1 MEKTVIYLLEDGYV
15 DFVVEKI
22 HKKMKKLLEEKEKI
36 FAVLA
41 GGRTPLPVY
50 EKLAEQ
56 KLPWNCI
63 HFFLSDERYV
73 PIDSDQSNFRNI
85 NEVLFSRAKIPSSNV
100 HYIDTSLSIKKA
112 CEKYEREIRSITDQF
127 DLAILGMGPDGH
139 VASIFDLETGNK
151 DVFVTFTDPS
161 GDPEVPR
168 VTLTF
173 RALNT
178 SRYVLFL
185 IRGKEK
191 INRLAEILKEEPLPA
206 YFVRGKEKTVWL
218 VGK

>member
-22 HKKMKKLLEEKEKI
+22 RTKMEKLLEEKDKI
-36 FAVLA
+36 FVILA
-41 GGRTPLPVY
+41 GGKTPLPVY

-56 KLPWNCI
+56 KLPWDRI

-73 PIDSDQSNFRNI
+73 PLDSDQSNFRNI

-100 HYIDTSLSIKKA
+100 HYVDTSLPVEKA
-112 CEKYEREIRSITDQF
+112 CEKYERGIRSATDQF

-151 DVFVTFTDPS
+151 DGLVTFTDPS
-161 GDPEVPR
+161 GDPKVPR

-178 SRYVLFL
+178 SRYVFFL

-191 INRLAEILKEEPLPA
+191 INRLTEILKEEPLPA
-206 YFVRGKEKTVWL
+206 YFVRGKEKTVWF

>member
-112 CEKYEREIRSITDQF
+112 CEKYEREIRSITD
-127 DLAILGMGPDGH
+127 
-139 VASIFDLETGNK
+139 
-151 DVFVTFTDPS
+151 PS

>member
-1 MEKTVIYLLEDGYV
+1 
-15 DFVVEKI
+15 
-22 HKKMKKLLEEKEKI
+22 
-36 FAVLA
+36 
-41 GGRTPLPVY
+41 
-50 EKLAEQ
+50 
-56 KLPWNCI
+56 
-63 HFFLSDERYV
+63 
-73 PIDSDQSNFRNI
+73 
-85 NEVLFSRAKIPSSNV
+85 
-100 HYIDTSLSIKKA
+100 
-112 CEKYEREIRSITDQF
+112 
-127 DLAILGMGPDGH
+127 MGPDGH

>member
-15 DFVVEKI
+15 DFAVEKI

-56 KLPWNCI
+56 KLPWNRI

-73 PIDSDQSNFRNI
+73 SLDSDQSNFKNI
-85 NEVLFSRAKIPSSNV
+85 NEALFSRAKIPSSNV
-100 HYIDTSLSIKKA
+100 HYIDTSLSIEKA

-127 DLAILGMGPDGH
+127 DLAVLGMGPDGH